1 MSAPKRHVFMSLLFI
16 LKYNQS
22 LKKTNSHR
30 NIFIGVINLGRVAQS
45 LVVANHCLTTGQPD
59 VTKADHYYKGGI
71 V

>member
-1 MSAPKRHVFMSLLFI
+1 MFLCRYFYSDIIPNPEI
-16 LKYNQS
+16 
-22 LKKTNSHR
+22 TNNLR
-30 NIFIGVINLGRVAQS
+30 IIFIGVINLGRVAQS